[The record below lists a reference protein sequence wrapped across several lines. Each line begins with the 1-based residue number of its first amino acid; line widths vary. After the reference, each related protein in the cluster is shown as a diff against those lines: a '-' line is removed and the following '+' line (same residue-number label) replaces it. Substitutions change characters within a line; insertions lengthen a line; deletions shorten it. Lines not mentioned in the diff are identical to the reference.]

1 MNVYRPDI
9 TALVDGVKHLA
20 TYAFVKKETPSLKK
34 EHVLTIFFDLEKAY
48 DSVEARHSG
57 GPLGSWFMGPSP
69 QVYSEL
75 PV

>member
-34 EHVLTIFFDLEKAY
+34 EHVLTIFFDLY
-48 DSVEARHSG
+48 SVEARHSG